1 MLQEYKQD
9 LILFYKT
16 IKSLKVSRIKLSTI
30 FILMILSNILQL
42 ATPLLFGNI
51 INAIIN
57 KSMHLIKLNLLCMFL
72 IFAISTILNYI
83 NSTMLIKLTYNL
95 ELNMKG
101 NIFSSILEMP
111 YSKFLKNDKGKLIN
125 NIEDDASV
133 FSGLIS
139 DNLNILI
146 QFINMIISFLF
157 MIYIS
162 PLLTFII
169 ILTFP
174 ITGILFMYSGKQIKT
189 KEIEYRNNHDKF
201 ISFLYESLYGWKFLK
216 IFNAENKRNNIFRK
230 DLQTLNFLRI
240 KKFKIELISQI
251 LTGWITF
258 IINVLNI
265 VVAVYLIF
273 NGKLTLGM
281 LTAFNEYSEGF
292 KSTLLMFS
300 KLNSTIQ
307 QISVSITRVN
317 EVLKY
322 NIEKIAEKIKKTK
335 LSSSI
340 EELTVRNLSYSTS
353 ENIEILKNTNLKFS
367 KNNIYVIKGESG
379 SGKTTLLNILSNFL
393 ENYTGEILLN
403 NTELKHIDT
412 KFIRNKI
419 SYITQENYL
428 FSMSIKENIAL
439 YRDIDLDDIE
449 NVCKKLN
456 IHETIMA
463 LPEKYDTI
471 INKNGTNLSGGQ
483 IQRLCI
489 ARAIVTDP
497 DVYLFDEITS
507 SIDKKNTD
515 EIVNIIE
522 EISKNS
528 IVILTSHEDLKF
540 SIPTIE
546 YHLENK
552 NFEIRLEEALQI

>member
-9 LILFYKT
+9 LLLFYKT
-16 IKSLKVSRIKLSTI
+16 IKSLKVSRIKLSII

-57 KSMHLIKLNLLCMFL
+57 KSMYLIKLNLLCMFL

-83 NSTMLIKLTYNL
+83 DSTMLIKLTYNL
-95 ELNMKG
+95 ELNMKD

-146 QFINMIISFLF
+146 QFINMIISFSF

-174 ITGILFMYSGKQIKT
+174 ITGILFMYSGKQIKN

-201 ISFLYESLYGWKFLK
+201 LSFLYESLYGWKFLK
-216 IFNAENKRNNIFRK
+216 IFNAESKRNNIFRK
-230 DLQTLNFLRI
+230 DLQTLNFLKI

-251 LTGWITF
+251 LTSWITF
-258 IINVLNI
+258 VINVLNI
-265 VVAVYLIF
+265 VIAVYLIF

-281 LTAFNEYSEGF
+281 LTAFNEYAEGF
-292 KSTLLMFS
+292 KGTLLMFS

-322 NIEKIAEKIKKTK
+322 NIEKITEKIKKSK

-340 EELTVRNLSYSTS
+340 EELTVRNLSYSTN

-367 KNNIYVIKGESG
+367 KNNIYIIKGESG
-379 SGKTTLLNILSNFL
+379 SGKTTLLNILSSFL

-456 IHETIMA
+456 IHETIIS

-552 NFEIRLEEALQI
+552 NFEIHLEESLQI

>member
-9 LILFYKT
+9 LLLFYKT
-16 IKSLKVSRIKLSTI
+16 IKSLKVSRIKLSII

-57 KSMHLIKLNLLCMFL
+57 KSMYLIKLNLLCMFL

-83 NSTMLIKLTYNL
+83 DSTMLIKLTYNL
-95 ELNMKG
+95 ELNMKD

-146 QFINMIISFLF
+146 QFINMIISFIF

-174 ITGILFMYSGKQIKT
+174 ITGILFMYSGKQIKN

-201 ISFLYESLYGWKFLK
+201 LSFLYESLYGWKFLK
-216 IFNAENKRNNIFRK
+216 IFNAESKRNNIFRK
-230 DLQTLNFLRI
+230 DLQTLNFLKI

-251 LTGWITF
+251 LTSWITF
-258 IINVLNI
+258 VINVLNI
-265 VVAVYLIF
+265 VIAVYLIF

-281 LTAFNEYSEGF
+281 LTAFNEYAEGF
-292 KSTLLMFS
+292 KGTLLMFS

-322 NIEKIAEKIKKTK
+322 NIEKITEKIKKSK

-340 EELTVRNLSYSTS
+340 EELTVRNLSYSTN

-367 KNNIYVIKGESG
+367 KNNIYIIKGESG
-379 SGKTTLLNILSNFL
+379 SGKTTLLNILSSFL

-456 IHETIMA
+456 IHETIIS

-552 NFEIRLEEALQI
+552 NFEIHLEEALQI

>member
-1 MLQEYKQD
+1 
-9 LILFYKT
+9 
-16 IKSLKVSRIKLSTI
+16 
-30 FILMILSNILQL
+30 
-42 ATPLLFGNI
+42 
-51 INAIIN
+51 
-57 KSMHLIKLNLLCMFL
+57 
-72 IFAISTILNYI
+72 
-83 NSTMLIKLTYNL
+83 
-95 ELNMKG
+95 
-101 NIFSSILEMP
+101 
-111 YSKFLKNDKGKLIN
+111 
-125 NIEDDASV
+125 
-133 FSGLIS
+133 
-139 DNLNILI
+139 
-146 QFINMIISFLF
+146 
-157 MIYIS
+157 
-162 PLLTFII
+162 
-169 ILTFP
+169 
-174 ITGILFMYSGKQIKT
+174 
-189 KEIEYRNNHDKF
+189 
-201 ISFLYESLYGWKFLK
+201 
-216 IFNAENKRNNIFRK
+216 
-230 DLQTLNFLRI
+230 
-240 KKFKIELISQI
+240 
-251 LTGWITF
+251 
-258 IINVLNI
+258 
-265 VVAVYLIF
+265 
-273 NGKLTLGM
+273 
-281 LTAFNEYSEGF
+281 
-292 KSTLLMFS
+292 MFS

-322 NIEKIAEKIKKTK
+322 NIEKITEKIKKSK

-340 EELTVRNLSYSTS
+340 EELTVRNLSYSTN

-367 KNNIYVIKGESG
+367 KNNIYIIKGESG
-379 SGKTTLLNILSNFL
+379 SGKTTLLNILSSFL

-456 IHETIMA
+456 IHETIIS

-552 NFEIRLEEALQI
+552 NFEIHLEEALQI

>member
-9 LILFYKT
+9 LLLFYKT
-16 IKSLKVSRIKLSTI
+16 IKSLKVSRIKLSII

-57 KSMHLIKLNLLCMFL
+57 KSMYLIKLNLLYMFL

-83 NSTMLIKLTYNL
+83 DSTMLIKLTYNL
-95 ELNMKG
+95 ELNMKD

-146 QFINMIISFLF
+146 QFINMIISFSF

-174 ITGILFMYSGKQIKT
+174 ITGILFMYSGKQIKN

-201 ISFLYESLYGWKFLK
+201 LSFLYESLYGWKFLK
-216 IFNAENKRNNIFRK
+216 IFNAESKRNNIFRK
-230 DLQTLNFLRI
+230 DLQTLNFLKI

-251 LTGWITF
+251 LTSWITF
-258 IINVLNI
+258 VINVLNI

-281 LTAFNEYSEGF
+281 LTAFNEYAEGF

-322 NIEKIAEKIKKTK
+322 NIEKITEKIKKSK

-340 EELTVRNLSYSTS
+340 EELTVRNLSYSTN

-367 KNNIYVIKGESG
+367 KNNIYIIKGESG
-379 SGKTTLLNILSNFL
+379 SGKTTLLNILSSFL

-456 IHETIMA
+456 IHETIIS

-552 NFEIRLEEALQI
+552 NFEIHLEEALQI